1 MQREERHKPD
11 KTHVVPQPSDPR
23 LFEFIEELFKQDQ
36 VPEQIELRQAG
47 GRGGRTYAEHVCPA
61 ETFKPNAAKP
71 GREKLVSLANKFLD
85 LAQHDCDELG
95 SQQGYAVLAKHHAR
109 GADYYARFYF
119 KKFPKKPLG
128 DEFIDENEENA
139 DQRHRDAMLRFMLDH
154 AKQNDENDRLRQDQ
168 HASATGDILAQQRQI
183 IEMLMEDRRE
193 DRRTNI
199 EMMKELRQLAAQ
211 LDEAQSKKQER
222 ELANQREAFKLGLW
236 QEGFQF
242 LKGIIPVAV
251 NQITGKSTIPTSE
264 SAESIAIKEFMNSLD
279 EAQAKALFGEIVD
292 GTINPNGGIFTAKQ
306 IEIFVAVANAQ
317 APSSALDALFAGE
330 HMVNADQI
338 NQAQKVLRE
347 SQFTPLIA
355 LFMSRKKGNP

>member
-1 MQREERHKPD
+1 MSSRDERHKPD

-36 VPEQIELRQAG
+36 VPEQLELRQAG

-71 GREKLVSLANKFLD
+71 GREKLVALANKFLD

-95 SQQGYAVLAKHHAR
+95 TQQGYAVLAKHHAR

-119 KKFPKKPLG
+119 KKFPKKPAG

-183 IEMLMEDRRE
+183 IEMLLESLRDTRAAE
-193 DRRTNI
+193 L
-199 EMMKELRQLAAQ
+199 EAMKERRALFQQ
-211 LDEAQSKKQER
+211 LDEALSKKQER
-222 ELANQREAFKLGLW
+222 ELQNQREAFKLGLL

-242 LKGIIPVAV
+242 LKGIVPVAV
-251 NQITGKSTIPTSE
+251 NQISGKSVIPTNE
-264 SAESIAIKEFMNSLD
+264 SAESIAIKQFMQSLD
-279 EAQAKALFGEIVD
+279 ETQSKALFGEIVD

-306 IEIFVAVANAQ
+306 IEIFVNVANAQ
-317 APSSALDALFAGE
+317 VPSSALDALFEGE
-330 HMVNADQI
+330 HMINADQI
-338 NQAQKVLRE
+338 SQAQKVLRE
-347 SQFTPLIA
+347 SQFTPLLA
-355 LFMSRKKGNP
+355 LFMSRKK